1 MAIENSNPG
10 DISLKNREILF
21 KYWEEIYSQDNSPSD
36 FLNYLISKNLAVY
49 EDFNE
54 KVENQCRNILKKG
67 YKQWAYKNYRYDHNG
82 EEGVLT
88 LFAAVNQYLLE
99 SSTNEQFLN
108 MKEVFKNGVPH
119 INRHINSTIKRVL
132 AATRETTVIDRLLR
146 RIEEIADDDSND
158 VVRTRTE
165 EYGNKADYFTLVN
178 KFPEER
184 PPTNDEIEAAIAL
197 VGGFKEHPPAVNAK
211 QASKVYSTKQLI
223 EIMEIICNTLPT
235 DVTPNTL
242 ETIFIDLIPDF
253 LPDEFLIEKAFK
265 IYGHVNFPVDVK
277 KKLTLTDLEQV
288 EQIIVL
294 ETVNKCLKEVNNLG
308 ITEECKI
315 IKNYVEEKDLK
326 INKLVAEPIFT
337 SREHVEEVLES
348 IGRLTNNLFSTFE
361 NEESSEVAFTL
372 FFDKL

>member
-1 MAIENSNPG
+1 
-10 DISLKNREILF
+10 
-21 KYWEEIYSQDNSPSD
+21 
-36 FLNYLISKNLAVY
+36 
-49 EDFNE
+49 
-54 KVENQCRNILKKG
+54 
-67 YKQWAYKNYRYDHNG
+67 
-82 EEGVLT
+82 
-88 LFAAVNQYLLE
+88 
-99 SSTNEQFLN
+99 
-108 MKEVFKNGVPH
+108 
-119 INRHINSTIKRVL
+119 
-132 AATRETTVIDRLLR
+132 
-146 RIEEIADDDSND
+146 
-158 VVRTRTE
+158 
-165 EYGNKADYFTLVN
+165 
-178 KFPEER
+178 
-184 PPTNDEIEAAIAL
+184 
-197 VGGFKEHPPAVNAK
+197 
-211 QASKVYSTKQLI
+211 
-223 EIMEIICNTLPT
+223 MEIICNTLPT

-294 ETVNKCLKEVNNLG
+294 ETVNKCLKEVDNLG

-326 INKLVAEPIFT
+326 INKLVAEPIFA

>member
-1 MAIENSNPG
+1 MAIEKLNPG

-36 FLNYLISKNLAVY
+36 FLNYLSSKNFAVY

-99 SSTNEQFLN
+99 SSTNEKFLN

-158 VVRTRTE
+158 IVRTRTE

-265 IYGHVNFPVDVK
+265 IYGHVNFPVDVN

-326 INKLVAEPIFT
+326 INKLVAEPIFS

-361 NEESSEVAFTL
+361 NEESSELAFTL

>member
-265 IYGHVNFPVDVK
+265 IYGHVNFPVDVN

-294 ETVNKCLKEVNNLG
+294 ETVNKCIKEVNNLG

>member
-1 MAIENSNPG
+1 MNDKKSNPG

-21 KYWEEIYSQDNSPSD
+21 KYWEKFYSQDNSPAD
-36 FLNYLISKNLAVY
+36 YLNYLVSENLPVY
-49 EDFNE
+49 VDFNE
-54 KVENQCRNILKKG
+54 KLENQCRNILKKG

-82 EEGVLT
+82 EEGVLS

-99 SSTNEQFLN
+99 SSKNEQFLN
-108 MKEVFKNGVPH
+108 MKEVFKNGVPY
-119 INRHINSTIKRVL
+119 INRNINATIKRVL

-326 INKLVAEPIFT
+326 INKLVAEPIFA

>member
-1 MAIENSNPG
+1 MAIEKLNPG

-36 FLNYLISKNLAVY
+36 FLNYLSSKNFAVY

-99 SSTNEQFLN
+99 SSTNEKFLN

-158 VVRTRTE
+158 IVRTRTE

-211 QASKVYSTKQLI
+211 QASKIYSTKQLI

-265 IYGHVNFPVDVK
+265 IYGHVNFPVDVN

-326 INKLVAEPIFT
+326 INKLVAEPIFS

-361 NEESSEVAFTL
+361 NEESSELAFTL

>member
-294 ETVNKCLKEVNNLG
+294 ETVNKCLKEVDNLG

-315 IKNYVEEKDLK
+315 IKNYVEEKELK
-326 INKLVAEPIFT
+326 INKLVAEPIFA

>member
-1 MAIENSNPG
+1 MNDKKSNPG

-21 KYWEEIYSQDNSPSD
+21 KYWEKFYSQDNSPAD
-36 FLNYLISKNLAVY
+36 YLNYLVSENLPVY
-49 EDFNE
+49 VDFNE
-54 KVENQCRNILKKG
+54 KLENQCRNILKKG

-82 EEGVLT
+82 EEGVLS

-99 SSTNEQFLN
+99 SSKNEQFLN
-108 MKEVFKNGVPH
+108 MKEVFKNGVPY
-119 INRHINSTIKRVL
+119 INRNINATIKRVL

-315 IKNYVEEKDLK
+315 IKNYVEKKDLK

>member
-1 MAIENSNPG
+1 MNDKKSNPG

-21 KYWEEIYSQDNSPSD
+21 KYWEKFYSQDNSPAD
-36 FLNYLISKNLAVY
+36 YLNYLVSENLPVY
-49 EDFNE
+49 VDFNE
-54 KVENQCRNILKKG
+54 KLENQCRNILKKG

-82 EEGVLT
+82 EEGVLS

-99 SSTNEQFLN
+99 SSKNEQFLN
-108 MKEVFKNGVPH
+108 MKEVFKNGVPY
-119 INRHINSTIKRVL
+119 INRNINATIKRVL

-294 ETVNKCLKEVNNLG
+294 ETVNKCLKEVDNLG

-326 INKLVAEPIFT
+326 INKLVAEPIFA

>member
-1 MAIENSNPG
+1 
-10 DISLKNREILF
+10 
-21 KYWEEIYSQDNSPSD
+21 
-36 FLNYLISKNLAVY
+36 
-49 EDFNE
+49 
-54 KVENQCRNILKKG
+54 
-67 YKQWAYKNYRYDHNG
+67 
-82 EEGVLT
+82 
-88 LFAAVNQYLLE
+88 
-99 SSTNEQFLN
+99 

-294 ETVNKCLKEVNNLG
+294 ETVNKCLKEVDNLG

-315 IKNYVEEKDLK
+315 IKNYVEEKELK
-326 INKLVAEPIFT
+326 INKLVAEPIFA

>member
-119 INRHINSTIKRVL
+119 INQHINSTIKRVL

-294 ETVNKCLKEVNNLG
+294 ETVNKCLKEVDNLG

-326 INKLVAEPIFT
+326 INKLVAEPIFA

>member
-1 MAIENSNPG
+1 MN
-10 DISLKNREILF
+10 F
-21 KYWEEIYSQDNSPSD
+21 SD
-36 FLNYLISKNLAVY
+36 K
-49 EDFNE
+49 
-54 KVENQCRNILKKG
+54 
-67 YKQWAYKNYRYDHNG
+67 KNYRYDHNG
-82 EEGVLT
+82 EEGVLS

-99 SSTNEQFLN
+99 SSKNEQFLN
-108 MKEVFKNGVPH
+108 MKEVFKNGVPY
-119 INRHINSTIKRVL
+119 INRNINATIKRVL

-146 RIEEIADDDSND
+146 RIEEIADDDSNE
-158 VVRTRTE
+158 VIRTRTE
-165 EYGNKADYFTLVN
+165 QHGNKADYFTLVN

-184 PPTNDEIEAAIAL
+184 PPTNDEIEKAIAL

-265 IYGHVNFPVDVK
+265 IYGHVNFPVDVE
-277 KKLTLTDLEQV
+277 KKLTLSNLEPV
-288 EQIIVL
+288 EQIIVN
-294 ETVNKCLKEVNNLG
+294 ETVDKCLKEVENLG

-348 IGRLTNNLFSTFE
+348 IGRLTNNLFSTLN
-361 NEESSEVAFTL
+361 NEEASEVAFTL
-372 FFDKL
+372 FFEKL

>member
-1 MAIENSNPG
+1 MIDKKSNPG

-21 KYWEEIYSQDNSPSD
+21 KYWEKFYSQDNSPAD
-36 FLNYLISKNLAVY
+36 YLNYLVSENLPVY

-54 KVENQCRNILKKG
+54 KLENQCRNILKKG

-82 EEGVLT
+82 EEGVWS

-99 SSTNEQFLN
+99 SSKNEQFLN
-108 MKEVFKNGVPH
+108 MKEVFKNGVPY
-119 INRHINSTIKRVL
+119 INRNINATIKRVL

-146 RIEEIADDDSND
+146 RIEEIADDDSNE
-158 VVRTRTE
+158 VIRTRTE
-165 EYGNKADYFTLVN
+165 QHGNKADYFTLVN

-184 PPTNDEIEAAIAL
+184 PPTNDEIEKAIAL

-253 LPDEFLIEKAFK
+253 LPNEFLMEKAFK
-265 IYGHVNFPVDVK
+265 IYGHVNFPVDVE
-277 KKLTLTDLEQV
+277 KKLTLSNLEPV
-288 EQIIVL
+288 EQIIVN
-294 ETVNKCLKEVNNLG
+294 ETVDKCLKEVENLG

-348 IGRLTNNLFSTFE
+348 IGRLTNNLFSALN
-361 NEESSEVAFTL
+361 NEKASEVGFTL
-372 FFDKL
+372 FFEKL

>member
-165 EYGNKADYFTLVN
+165 EYGIKADYFTLVN

-294 ETVNKCLKEVNNLG
+294 ETVNKCLKEVDNLG

-315 IKNYVEEKDLK
+315 IKNYVEKKDLK
-326 INKLVAEPIFT
+326 INKLVAEPIFA

>member
-294 ETVNKCLKEVNNLG
+294 ETVNKCLKEVDNLG

-315 IKNYVEEKDLK
+315 IKNYVEKKDLK

>member
-1 MAIENSNPG
+1 MAIEKLNPG

-36 FLNYLISKNLAVY
+36 FLNYLSSKNFAVY

-99 SSTNEQFLN
+99 SSTNEKFLN

-158 VVRTRTE
+158 IVRTRTE

-265 IYGHVNFPVDVK
+265 IYGHVNFPVDVN

-326 INKLVAEPIFT
+326 INKLVAEPIFS

>member
-294 ETVNKCLKEVNNLG
+294 ETVNKCIKEVNNLG

-326 INKLVAEPIFT
+326 INKLVAEPIFA

>member
-1 MAIENSNPG
+1 MNDKKSNPG

-21 KYWEEIYSQDNSPSD
+21 KYWEKFYSQDNSPAD
-36 FLNYLISKNLAVY
+36 YLNYLVSENLPVY
-49 EDFNE
+49 VDFNE
-54 KVENQCRNILKKG
+54 KLENQCRNILKKG

-82 EEGVLT
+82 EEGVLS

-99 SSTNEQFLN
+99 SSKNEQFLN
-108 MKEVFKNGVPH
+108 MKEVFKNGVPY
-119 INRHINSTIKRVL
+119 INRNINATIKRVL

-294 ETVNKCLKEVNNLG
+294 ETVNKCLKEVDNLG

>member
-1 MAIENSNPG
+1 MNDKKSNPG

-21 KYWEEIYSQDNSPSD
+21 KYWEKFYSQDNSPAD
-36 FLNYLISKNLAVY
+36 YLNYLVSENLPVY
-49 EDFNE
+49 VDFNE
-54 KVENQCRNILKKG
+54 KLENQCRNILKKG

-82 EEGVLT
+82 EEGVLS

-99 SSTNEQFLN
+99 SSKNEQFLN
-108 MKEVFKNGVPH
+108 MKEVFKNGVPY
-119 INRHINSTIKRVL
+119 INRNINATIKRVL

-165 EYGNKADYFTLVN
+165 EYGIKADYFTLVN

-315 IKNYVEEKDLK
+315 IKNYVEKKDLK

>member
-294 ETVNKCLKEVNNLG
+294 ETVNKCIKEVNNLG